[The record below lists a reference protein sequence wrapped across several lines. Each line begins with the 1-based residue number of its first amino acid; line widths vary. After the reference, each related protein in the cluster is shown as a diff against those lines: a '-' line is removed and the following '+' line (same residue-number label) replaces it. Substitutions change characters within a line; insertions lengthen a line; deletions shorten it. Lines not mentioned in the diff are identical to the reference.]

1 MRPDEARSLARLA
14 GNAAGGVATQVQEM
28 HASIAG
34 RVFGLLGP
42 MGSGVR
48 TAHDTISAGAYTG
61 ARALTGTL
69 VRGGVHAY
77 GLARTDTDTALSDLP
92 RTRIAVGALNGAF
105 GDLLER
111 TRSPLATETTVLHH
125 GRPLLVLKPDALA
138 DALPQARSRVVIFL
152 HGLCE
157 TEDAWRLGAQRHRPY
172 PDGLDAEH
180 GMTALTVRYN
190 SGRHISHS
198 GRDLAA
204 RLEALVA
211 AWPVPVTEIAF
222 VGHSMGGLVARSAC
236 HYGAGGIWVP
246 RVRKVVML
254 GVPHHGAPLELAAN
268 AATAALSV
276 LPETRVLARPL
287 RARSVGVKDLGYGYV
302 VDEDWEGHDADALW
316 TDTGTEI
323 PFLDS
328 AEHFFVS
335 ATLTRDPHAPLARV
349 FGDLLVLHSSAW
361 AHRRSDERLRF
372 PLDRYRHI
380 GGASHFTLLNHPAIY
395 ALLADWLGQRAL
407 PAPRR
412 ALPASR

>member
-1 MRPDEARSLARLA
+1 MRPDEARGLARLA
-14 GNAAGGVATQVQEM
+14 GDAAGGVATQIQEM
-28 HASIAG
+28 HTGIAG
-34 RVFGLLGP
+34 RVFGVLGP
-42 MGSGVR
+42 VARGIR
-48 TAHDTISAGAYTG
+48 TSHDTIAAGAYTG
-61 ARALTGTL
+61 ARALTGAL
-69 VRGGVHAY
+69 VRGGIHAY
-77 GLARTDTDTALSDLP
+77 GLTRSDTDTALTDLP

-111 TRSPLATETTVLHH
+111 TRSPLATETTVLHR
-125 GRPLLVLKPDALA
+125 GRQLVPDPGFLA
-138 DALPQARSRVVIFL
+138 AALPGARPRLVIFL

-157 TEDAWRLGAQRHRPY
+157 TEDAWRLGAERRRPY
-172 PDGLDAEH
+172 PDGLEVEQ

-190 SGRHISHS
+190 SGRHISDN

-211 AWPVPVTEIAF
+211 AWPVTVSEIAF

-236 HYGAGGIWVP
+236 HYGADGTWVP

-254 GVPHHGAPLELAAN
+254 GVPHHGAPLERAAN

-276 LPETRVLARPL
+276 LPETRALARPL

-302 VDEDWEGHDADALW
+302 VDEDWEGHDPDALW

-335 ATLTRDPHAPLARV
+335 ATLTRDPRAPLARV
-349 FGDLLVLHSSAW
+349 FGDLLVLRSSAW
-361 AHRRSDERLRF
+361 AHRRTDQRMRF

-380 GGASHFTLLNHPAIY
+380 GGASHFTLLNHPAID
-395 ALLADWLGQRAL
+395 ALLVDWLGQRAL

-412 ALPASR
+412 ALPAPA